1 MKTRRHAMI
10 LEIINEYPVETQ
22 EELLNRLKDNG
33 FNVTQATVSRDI
45 KELRLLKSLS
55 PDGKYRYTSIKKS
68 SSDLQGNMQ
77 NFFNSSVIMIKS
89 AQNMVVIKTMAG
101 MANALCASIDSMDFD
116 GLIGTIAGD
125 DTIFIVCSDTERAS
139 KLVLDLK
146 KVFVKDSLT
155 LC

>member
-10 LEIINEYPVETQ
+10 LEIINEIPVETQ
-22 EELLNRLKDNG
+22 EELLNRLKENG

-68 SSDLQGNMQ
+68 TSDLQGNIR
-77 NFFNSSVIMIKS
+77 NFFNNSVIMVKS

-125 DTIFIVCSDTERAS
+125 DTIFIVCSDNEVAT
-139 KLVLDLK
+139 KLVIDLK
-146 KVFVKDSLT
+146 KFL
-155 LC
+155 

>member
-10 LEIINEYPVETQ
+10 LEIINEVPVETQ
-22 EELLNRLKDNG
+22 EELLNRLKENG

-68 SSDLQGNMQ
+68 TSDLQGNIR
-77 NFFNSSVIMIKS
+77 NFFNNSVIMVKS
-89 AQNMVVIKTMAG
+89 AQNIVVIKTMAG

-125 DTIFIVCSDTERAS
+125 DTIFIVCSDNEVAT
-139 KLVLDLK
+139 KLVIDLK
-146 KVFVKDSLT
+146 KFL
-155 LC
+155 

>member
-10 LEIINEYPVETQ
+10 LEIINEVPVETQ
-22 EELLNRLKDNG
+22 EELLNRLKENG

-68 SSDLQGNMQ
+68 TSDLQGNIR
-77 NFFNSSVIMIKS
+77 NFFNNSVIM
-89 AQNMVVIKTMAG
+89 V
-101 MANALCASIDSMDFD
+101 NALCASIDSMDFD

-125 DTIFIVCSDTERAS
+125 DTIFIVCSDNEVAT
-139 KLVLDLK
+139 KLVIDLK
-146 KVFVKDSLT
+146 KFL
-155 LC
+155 